1 MRNNKG
7 YVLVE
12 IVLAFAITFTLIY
25 FIMDLVISMKS
36 KNDDIM
42 VETLVKTDQAII
54 TNKLMSYA
62 IEEKENFDCNDLKS
76 NITDKVV
83 KYDGNTMDIVNDYSY
98 IDRDNVSCKI
108 EFGKIN
114 IVIPIEVRQMKDK
127 NYDVVIDY
135 KYDIGAQ
142 IPPTCSLSVDASGV
156 ISATY
161 ADDHE
166 NSSGINYYGWSSSL
180 SGVTSSETD
189 IIGEETYTFYVT
201 DRAENLTTCSIT
213 TDYTNATCPS
223 GYALSGSSC
232 VKTTTPNIYTA
243 YSGTC
248 ECQYYDGG
256 SSYNHKSYSCNYT
269 SGCGCPSGYNKIII
283 DCNSYPVSD
292 CGGGSLSGGTCYH
305 YSNINYTCNSGYTKI
320 NDSYCYK

>member
-98 IDRDNVSCKI
+98 IDIDNVSCKI

-135 KYDIGAQ
+135 KYDIGDQ
-142 IPPTCSLSVDASGV
+142 IPPTCSLSVDATGV
-156 ISATY
+156 INATY
-161 ADDHE
+161 SDSHAG
-166 NSSGINYYGWSSSL
+166 SSGINYYGWNSSL
-180 SGVTSSETD
+180 SGVTSSEID
-189 IIGEETYTFYVT
+189 ITGEDTYTFYVT
-201 DRAENLTTCSIT
+201 DNANNMTTCSMDVKNTRTSYYCPNYGSPPNCYYSVAASSRNSCLCSNGYYMKSISNMP
-213 TDYTNATCPS
+213 DAVACAGNCANYGYTNS
-223 GYALSGSSC
+223 DFS
-232 VKTTTPNIYTA
+232 VKYECD
-243 YSGTC
+243 SGTLDGTNC
-248 ECQYYDGG
+248 LISEYSVVNYLCDDYD
-256 SSYNHKSYSCNYT
+256 
-269 SGCGCPSGYNKIII
+269 
-283 DCNSYPVSD
+283 
-292 CGGGSLSGGTCYH
+292 
-305 YSNINYTCNSGYTKI
+305 KI
-320 NDSYCYK
+320 NNSYCYKIS